1 MTNETKPTAEQVK
14 FWEGVKQNMLDRA
27 DIASHFTDLE
37 RSSLHEL
44 CWAAMCISELRYALK
59 HAQSQKDLN
68 NLFSVDHFGQV
79 IVANHILVE
88 ENCWDKSE
96 NDDKRQI
103 GKLCAELASAIQDDL
118 SEDGEN
124 LSITNMKRFGHLW
137 SLIHNLERTKPNSH
151 QMERFAEHGITWEG
165 EVDEH

>member
-1 MTNETKPTAEQVK
+1 MTNDTKPSAEQVK

-68 NLFSVDHFGQV
+68 NLFIWKMS
-79 IVANHILVE
+79 
-88 ENCWDKSE
+88 
-96 NDDKRQI
+96 
-103 GKLCAELASAIQDDL
+103 L
-118 SEDGEN
+118 S
-124 LSITNMKRFGHLW
+124 
-137 SLIHNLERTKPNSH
+137 
-151 QMERFAEHGITWEG
+151 
-165 EVDEH
+165 

>member
-1 MTNETKPTAEQVK
+1 MTNETKPSEKDIAR
-14 FWEGVKQNMLDRA
+14 WERIKQEMLDRA

-37 RSSLHEL
+37 RDSLREL
-44 CWAAMCISELRYALK
+44 GWAAMCIDESREALK
-59 HAQSQKDLN
+59 NAQSQKDLN

-96 NDDKRQI
+96 NDEKSQI
-103 GKLCAELASAIQDDL
+103 GKLCAELALAIQDDL
-118 SEDGEN
+118 SEDGED
-124 LSITNMKRFGHLW
+124 LSITNMKRFGYLW
-137 SLIHNLERTKPNSH
+137 SLIHNFEHTKPNKY
-151 QMERFAEHGITWEG
+151 QMERFAEHGIAWEG